1 MAWTKVRTLLK
12 NHCRLQSNIT
22 QEFPMVPTVK
32 NMVRYVTRKA
42 PTRSNNQDSQKKVR
56 INQISS
62 QMEKS
67 GWNNQFAIYHI
78 QKNLKIH
85 IQRQQHNCHTSNVR
99 SFPLK
104 ANRNLDKP
112 HGYRVY
118 L

>member
-22 QEFPMVPTVK
+22 QECPMVPTVK

-42 PTRSNNQDSQKKVR
+42 PTRSNNQDSQKKSESIKPQVKW
-56 INQISS
+56 
-62 QMEKS
+62 KS
-67 GWNNQFAIYHI
+67 GWNNHFAIFTY
-78 QKNLKIH
+78 KNLKIH
-85 IQRQQHNCHTSNVR
+85 IQRQQHNCHTLNLY

-104 ANRNLDKP
+104 VIGKLEKLYE
-112 HGYRVY
+112 HHMY